1 MRLVKQS
8 IIRKDNKIMI
18 SRQAVVNQARSWVGR
33 NEKDGSFKLIVDIYN
48 SHMPYAR
55 GTKMQYSWEWC
66 ACFCSAVDIAL
77 GYASVMPL
85 EIGVGEMILLA
96 MNAGIWQ
103 EADNYLPKPGDR
115 IVYDWKDSGKLDNL
129 GWPNHI
135 GIIETVNVSSG
146 YMTVIEGNKNS
157 AVGVRT
163 ININGRYIRGF
174 ITPKYDDETAS
185 VPQVVGQPV
194 TTIAREVIAGQW
206 GAGSQRKAQL
216 ESAGYNYQE
225 IQNEVNRILNTPIVP
240 VPIPAAP
247 APVAP
252 VLPIPN
258 ASNSIKKVVASCSA
272 RKLNTGYARSYITTA
287 NLYCRDDAGTNKMAL
302 CQIPKGTVVN
312 CYGYYTPFNGSTWL
326 YIQFTLGN
334 TQYTGFSSKEFLK

>member
-1 MRLVKQS
+1 
-8 IIRKDNKIMI
+8 MI

-258 ASNSIKKVVASCSA
+258 ASNNIKKVVASCSA
-272 RKLNTGYARSYITTA
+272 RKLNTAYARSYTTTA
-287 NLYCRDDAGTNKMAL
+287 NLYCRDDAGTNKLSL
-302 CQIPKGTVVN
+302 CKIPKGTEVN
-312 CYGYYTPFNGSTWL
+312 CYGYYTPVNGSTWL
-326 YIQFTLGN
+326 YIQFILGN